1 MNSSERVNPEDSS
14 PTPPTTSIDSKVK
27 ENDLDTVSERCDEL
41 FGNPS
46 KSESQ
51 HKDREDE
58 EIDKSLSFQ
67 SIANDL
73 HSGPVLI
80 SFCF

>member
-1 MNSSERVNPEDSS
+1 MNSSELVNPEDSS

-58 EIDKSLSFQ
+58 EIDNSLSFQ
-67 SIANDL
+67 SIENDL